1 MSELSKTKTEAD
13 AEVEVETKAEADSN
27 VGDSN
32 CPAEPQYNRN
42 ITILIDTNGFM
53 IPVQFGIDIFSELRR
68 LGFTKF
74 LTIPAVIS
82 ELEKLSKT
90 LKGNDR
96 IAARVALQLSK
107 QCEVPSDS
115 LRRTVSGKYADDI
128 IIESAVKYSVCVLT
142 NDAGLRQKL
151 MSKDVVVVSMRQT
164 NRLDII
170 TQK

>member
-1 MSELSKTKTEAD
+1 MSALSKTETE
-13 AEVEVETKAEADSN
+13 VGAEAGSDCS
-27 VGDSN
+27 
-32 CPAEPQYNRN
+32 AEPQYNQN

-68 LGFTKF
+68 LGFSKF

-115 LRRTVSGKYADDI
+115 VHRTVPEKYADDI
-128 IIESAVKYSVCVLT
+128 IVESAVKYSVCVLT
-142 NDAGLRQKL
+142 NDADLRRKL
-151 MSKDVVVVSMRQT
+151 MSCGVVVVSMRQT
-164 NRLDII
+164 NRLDIVAH
-170 TQK
+170 K